1 MRDYLEQS
9 SVIHQTDGHHPEDG
23 FVTPFMNFMGRVIT
37 AIGDENFR
45 FIRGGTEESGKPDF
59 KFQKR
64 VGDRWRNTCL
74 VEAKSHRQ
82 PLDAMATNQTL
93 NNQQVYRY
101 LQQSP
106 HVLITNHFQFG
117 LLNAAPGQWPPTM
130 LNQHSL
136 CNQETAQSFFA
147 RAANPPNQGQCNIF
161 FQEFVL
167 WIRENIYPLNP
178 EGTTT
183 RDHLHYAIH
192 NLYSSTKQ
200 WLVDSSQNE
209 DHPGSEIFSEIRERM
224 SLAGIATTP
233 EHINSVGAQIRVMG
247 LILLRS
253 QCTPQDFAAVFA
265 DRVNHLQSGHIRII
279 YNYFLTNPEIVTG
292 ANDVEYLSD
301 CLIGCTEYDFTD
313 VEQME
318 SLYLHFL
325 DFAEPGWRRRYG
337 FTLTHQDV
345 VDYMVSLAHH
355 RLMEQGET
363 FGTGD
368 IDQRGILKDNETS
381 RATVLDVAAG
391 TGRYYVGVLRFI
403 YNSIRNRDGH
413 HQASTRVR
421 RAIGLNLQGAR
432 IHAFDLQPACVMM
445 THFSLALFLNEN
457 NIHPDGLFPSIRLTD
472 SLTGWTQADLGGASA
487 IKQGSIN
494 VMIGNPPWS
503 GYGTEQTP
511 QDRTNLN
518 TILTPWKRITEERYR
533 QMNPPRKLP
542 VTKDNP
548 ANAFIR
554 IGIEKALRQNEQM
567 EGAQRPCVCC
577 FITPQS
583 FAERPP
589 MYGGRRQ
596 LSMQF
601 DVSVDLLG
609 GDMNAAQGQNIFSGL
624 NATPVANFISCFSV
638 SPEPRF
644 RRRVMFEGTAVEKR
658 HRLVQD
664 STNIGNI
671 LWEAMQLNDENLFRF
686 FGGEADQPAWPTIEQ
701 IQMFHTQGP
710 QEQRGYALMHPV
722 LNNLIEVVNQGIYS
736 PYEDACAYAPDLWLG
751 QMLTTGQRRTYS
763 RFDNVNTHA
772 HINEVGYNEDW
783 FRQGTIYPFNHLRV
797 YLPGPEVPANR
808 SIWNEKRPPALS
820 HSRVGGMILIPSSES
835 KETHVRVAFAPHM
848 ALSSHPVFENA
859 RAIPLTVISDTQHY
873 HLRVLETMTGK
884 LISQQDLES
893 NLLDLGK
900 VNGITA
906 TNARWL
912 IEAGIEDTLCLIK
925 TDTDNIVEAYNGTN
939 VRNDITVETVNVW
952 KEQVVDYAERITLAR
967 QFINGEQ
974 EQREIP
980 NLSSGVMT
988 LLTENGFDV
997 NNQLSRNIWHHVLAI
1012 MSSPAYNDEPFV
1024 EFPGGKEN
1032 RIPIPESSDILDQ
1045 SAALGRI
1052 IAALHTLDE
1061 LPESEMQRN
1070 TSILGFID
1078 SELFGFADVTDLGR
1092 SPEEIIEHGV
1102 RLSEIHSKTNN
1113 ISHRGYTYYNEPR
1126 ELSTTEPFFEGIAGA
1141 FNLDPEEVV
1150 AILGG
1155 EVRDLMLNENIV
1167 LRGVPGAV
1175 CDLTIGTY
1183 RVLGQWLAWRSPIKV
1198 HQQPIPGIHTDL
1210 TRLIRYLTHFLL
1222 LSGELNENYRAAM
1235 DNALEYNHNE

>member
-1 MRDYLEQS
+1 MRDYLQQS
-9 SVIHQTDGHHPEDG
+9 SVIHQTDGHHPEDD

-37 AIGDENFR
+37 SIGDENFR

-64 VGDRWRNTCL
+64 IGDRWRNTCL

-82 PLDAMATNQTL
+82 SLNAMATNQTL
-93 NNQQVYRY
+93 NSQQVYRY
-101 LQQSP
+101 LQQCP

-147 RAANPPNQGQCNIF
+147 MAANPPDQGQCNIF

-209 DHPGSEIFSEIRERM
+209 DHPGSEIYSEIRGRM

-253 QCTPQDFAAVFA
+253 QCTPQEFAAIFA

-279 YNYFLTNPEIVTG
+279 YNYFLTNPEVVTG

-413 HQASTRVR
+413 DQASTRVR
-421 RAIGLNLQGAR
+421 RAIGLNQEGAR

-487 IKQGSIN
+487 VKQGSIN
-494 VMIGNPPWS
+494 VMIGNPPWV

-511 QDRTNLN
+511 QDRENLN
-518 TILTPWKRITEERYR
+518 TILTPWKEITGQRYR
-533 QMNPPRKLP
+533 QMNPPRRLP
-542 VTKDNP
+542 ATKDNP

-583 FAERPP
+583 FADRPT

-596 LSMQF
+596 LFEQF
-601 DVSVDLLG
+601 NLSVDLLG

-624 NATPVANFISCFSV
+624 NASPVANFISCFSV
-638 SPEPRF
+638 CAEPRF
-644 RRRVMFEGTAVEKR
+644 RRRVMFEGTAADKR

-671 LWEAMQLNDENLFRF
+671 PWEAMQLNDENLFRF

-710 QEQRGYALMHPV
+710 QEQRGYTLVHPV
-722 LNNLIEVVNQGIYS
+722 RDNLLEVVNQGIYV
-736 PYEDACAYAPDLWLG
+736 PYADACVFAPNLWLG
-751 QMLTTGQRRTYS
+751 RVRGGRRVPYTD
-763 RFDNVNTHA
+763 FEAENTHA
-772 HINEVGYNEDW
+772 HINEVGYMENW
-783 FRQGTIYPFNHLRV
+783 HHMGTIYPFNHLHV
-797 YLPGPEVPANR
+797 YIPGPEIPANR
-808 SIWNEKRPPALS
+808 KIWNRNRPPALS
-820 HSRVGGMILIPSSES
+820 HSRIGGMILIPSEES
-835 KETHVRVAFAPHM
+835 KETQVRVAFAPNM
-848 ALSSHPVFENA
+848 ALSTDPVFRNA
-859 RAIPLTVISDTQHY
+859 RAIPLTVITDTQQY
-873 HLRVLETMTGK
+873 HLRIKGTMTGE
-884 LISQQDLES
+884 LISQQDAER
-893 NLLDLGK
+893 NLLDLSK
-900 VNGITA
+900 VNGITD
-906 TNARWL
+906 TNARRLTEAGVQNTLSL
-912 IEAGIEDTLCLIK
+912 IE
-925 TDTDNIVEAYNGTN
+925 TDTNDVVQAYNETTG
-939 VRNDITVETVNVW
+939 RDDITAERVNVW
-952 KEQVVDYAERITLAR
+952 KEQVVDYAERIRLAR
-967 QFINGEQ
+967 RFINGEQ

-980 NLSSGVMT
+980 NLSEGIMT
-988 LLTENGFDV
+988 LLTENEFDV

-1012 MSSPAYNDEPFV
+1012 MSSPAYNEEPFV
-1024 EFPGGKEN
+1024 EFPGGIDN
-1032 RIPIPESSDILDQ
+1032 RIPIPENSDILDQ
-1045 SAALGRI
+1045 SGALGRV

-1061 LPESEMQRN
+1061 LPESEIPRN

-1078 SELFGFADVTDLGR
+1078 SDLFGFGDVTDLGR
-1092 SPEEIIEHGV
+1092 SPEEIIERGV
-1102 RLSEIHSKTNN
+1102 RLSNIHSKSNN
-1113 ISHRGYTYYNEPR
+1113 ISHQRYIYHGEPR
-1126 ELSTTEPFFEGIAGA
+1126 ELSTTEPFLEEIAEV
-1141 FNLDPEEVV
+1141 FNLAPEEVA

-1210 TRLIRYLTHFLL
+1210 TRLVRYLMHFLL
-1222 LSGELNENYRAAM
+1222 LSGELNENYQAAR
-1235 DNALEYNHNE
+1235 DDALEYNHNE